1 MHGFKPSQKS
11 KLKKSPSPKN
21 NKINNKLISTLVI
34 NDFDSFCQF
43 RENDILFH
51 IYQNRLHPPPIG
63 TFSKDL
69 NFDKNLNFSTL
80 SPIVIKDK
88 NIILGEGSF
97 SVVQL
102 YENVKTKTKYAVKK
116 MNIESIEKISKN
128 KNLINTEVN
137 IHGRINHPNI
147 IKLHN
152 SFKIKNN
159 CYLILEYSPNGTLF
173 DIIRSSHG
181 LSEIYSF
188 YYFLQTLNAIYFLH
202 LHSIIHRDLKP
213 ENLLINEKNI
223 IKLCDFGWS
232 VKLKDNKRTTFCGTV
247 EYMAPEII
255 KKQEYDET
263 IDIWSLGVLLYELVH
278 SYSPFFSKDL
288 DVKKIGNNITNNS
301 LKFKEGLTEDYKNLV
316 QSLLIK
322 DSTKR
327 IKIENIFQHPFMT
340 KYINMIYLEINNS
353 KNEIIINNDDNE
365 DNSEES
371 NSTIKIPEN
380 IVKKR
385 NEHFNKNKKKKI
397 NKINT
402 EINNND
408 NSNLTIEDDIF
419 RETNTNAI
427 FESIPNEPLP
437 KILPESKLYYNEI
450 KKIKTNYYNKMPE
463 LKLNTKNINTNREK
477 NDDMLNKK
485 MKIENK
491 IFKNQK
497 IAHVKSFSLGQNDS
511 TFKDLGEN
519 RLKIIISINNTQ
531 NQNYINKNKNRN
543 KINQYFTK
551 HKKSLSNF
559 IQDNYLGAN
568 SDLSLIN
575 KIDPLN
581 PLQQSLNIDSK
592 NNLFINSP
600 KTKKINNQTYFTENK
615 NHKSHKRLYDPN
627 FNNNCIKTDNSN
639 QYQYISMIN
648 TNNTN
653 NYSNIIIN
661 NNGLGH
667 DSKKHLFNKKL
678 KAINSNYKDLKYH
691 VRVNSDSHKCLFN
704 NTSNNNNTKNLYGNS
719 NDINKSKNNKIK
731 KIFKNKNL
739 FQSSIDNIHKN
750 TKVSFLDKIIN
761 TNNNISIANNKTE
774 IKNEKNFIPNLKTNF
789 DAVKSHLNFDVHLKN
804 TNKKERNVK
813 K

>member
-1 MHGFKPSQKS
+1 MDGFKPSKKS
-11 KLKKSPSPKN
+11 KLKKLPSPKK
-21 NKINNKLISTLVI
+21 NKINNNTNLTII
-34 NDFDSFCQF
+34 ANEFDSICQF
-43 RENDILFH
+43 TEDEILLQ
-51 IYQNRLHPPPIG
+51 IYSNRLHPPPIG
-63 TFSKDL
+63 AFSKEL
-69 NFDKNLNFSTL
+69 NFDKNLNFNIL

-88 NIILGEGSF
+88 KIILGEGSF

-102 YENVKTKTKYAVKK
+102 YEDKKTKIKYAVKK
-116 MNIESIEKISKN
+116 MNIENIEKITKN

-152 SFKIKNN
+152 YFRIKNN
-159 CYLILEYSPNGTLF
+159 SYLILEYSPNGTLF

-278 SYSPFFSKDL
+278 SYSPFFSEDL
-288 DVKKIGNNITNNS
+288 DVKKIGNNITNNN
-301 LKFKEGLTEDYKNLV
+301 LKFKDGLSEDYKNLV
-316 QSLLIK
+316 ASLLIK

-327 IKIENIFQHPFMT
+327 IKIEDIFQHPFMT
-340 KYINMIYLEINNS
+340 RYINMIYLEVNNNINTINN
-353 KNEIIINNDDNE
+353 NYEN
-365 DNSEES
+365 NSEES

-380 IVKKR
+380 IITTR
-385 NEHFNKNKKKKI
+385 NEHINKNINRKI

-402 EINNND
+402 EINNNSQF
-408 NSNLTIEDDIF
+408 SNEDDIY

-427 FESIPNEPLP
+427 FESIPNEPIP
-437 KILPESKLYYNEI
+437 KILPEPKLYYNEI
-450 KKIKTNYYNKMPE
+450 KKIKTNFYKKMPE
-463 LKLNTKNINTNREK
+463 LNLNQNNINSNREK
-477 NDDMLNKK
+477 KNDMLNKK
-485 MKIENK
+485 MKVENK

-497 IAHVKSFSLGQNDS
+497 IAHVKSFSLGQNDP

-543 KINQYFTK
+543 KMNQLFTK

-559 IQDNYLGAN
+559 IQDYLGSN
-568 SDLSLIN
+568 QNISLIN
-575 KIDPLN
+575 KIEPLN
-581 PLQQSLNIDSK
+581 PLQQSLNIDNKDDLIIS
-592 NNLFINSP
+592 SP
-600 KTKKINNQTYFTENK
+600 KNKKYINQAYLTESKHNK
-615 NHKSHKRLYDPN
+615 VKNKIFIPDS
-627 FNNNCIKTDNSN
+627 NNNCIKSDNSN

-661 NNGLGH
+661 NNGIGH
-667 DSKKHLFNKKL
+667 DSKKNLKNKKL
-678 KAINSNYKDLKYH
+678 KISNSNNKDLNYLC
-691 VRVNSDSHKCLFN
+691 RVNTDSRKCLFN
-704 NTSNNNNTKNLYGNS
+704 NTKNIGGNNHDT
-719 NDINKSKNNKIK
+719 NKSINNKNK

-739 FQSSIDNIHKN
+739 FQSSIDNIHKEI
-750 TKVSFLDKIIN
+750 KVSFLDKIIN
-761 TNNNISIANNKTE
+761 TNNNISNTNNKTE
-774 IKNEKNFIPNLKTNF
+774 IKSDKNIIPNLKKNF
-789 DAVKSHLNFDVHLKN
+789 DAVKSHLNYDSNIKN
-804 TNKKERNVK
+804 SSKKERNVK

>member
-1 MHGFKPSQKS
+1 MDGFKPSKKS
-11 KLKKSPSPKN
+11 KLKKLPSPKK
-21 NKINNKLISTLVI
+21 NKINNNTNLTII
-34 NDFDSFCQF
+34 ANEFDSICQF
-43 RENDILFH
+43 TEDEILLQ
-51 IYQNRLHPPPIG
+51 IYSNRLHPPPIG
-63 TFSKDL
+63 AFSKEL
-69 NFDKNLNFSTL
+69 NFDKNLNFNIL

-88 NIILGEGSF
+88 KIILGEGSF

-102 YENVKTKTKYAVKK
+102 YEDKKTKIKYAVKK
-116 MNIESIEKISKN
+116 MNIENIEKITKN

-152 SFKIKNN
+152 YFRIKNN
-159 CYLILEYSPNGTLF
+159 SYLILEYSPNGTLF

-278 SYSPFFSKDL
+278 SYSPFFSEDL
-288 DVKKIGNNITNNS
+288 DVKKIGNNITNNN
-301 LKFKEGLTEDYKNLV
+301 LKFKDGLSEDYKNLV
-316 QSLLIK
+316 ASLLIK

-327 IKIENIFQHPFMT
+327 IKIEDIFQHPFMT
-340 KYINMIYLEINNS
+340 RYINMIYLEVNNNINTINN
-353 KNEIIINNDDNE
+353 NYEN
-365 DNSEES
+365 NSEES

-380 IVKKR
+380 IITKR
-385 NEHFNKNKKKKI
+385 NEHINKNINRKI

-402 EINNND
+402 EINNNSQF
-408 NSNLTIEDDIF
+408 SNEDDIY

-427 FESIPNEPLP
+427 FESIPNEPIP
-437 KILPESKLYYNEI
+437 KILPEPKLYYNEI
-450 KKIKTNYYNKMPE
+450 KKIKTNFYKKMPE
-463 LKLNTKNINTNREK
+463 LNLNQNNINSNREK
-477 NDDMLNKK
+477 KNDMLNKK
-485 MKIENK
+485 MKVENK

-497 IAHVKSFSLGQNDS
+497 IAHVKSFSLGQNDP

-543 KINQYFTK
+543 KMNQLFTK

-559 IQDNYLGAN
+559 IQDYLGSN
-568 SDLSLIN
+568 QNISLIN
-575 KIDPLN
+575 KIEPLN
-581 PLQQSLNIDSK
+581 PLQQSLNIDNKDDLIIS
-592 NNLFINSP
+592 SP
-600 KTKKINNQTYFTENK
+600 KNKKYINQAYLTESKHNK
-615 NHKSHKRLYDPN
+615 VKNKIFIPDS
-627 FNNNCIKTDNSN
+627 NNNCIKSDNSN

-661 NNGLGH
+661 NNGIGH
-667 DSKKHLFNKKL
+667 DSKKHLKNKKL
-678 KAINSNYKDLKYH
+678 KISNSNNKDLNYLC
-691 VRVNSDSHKCLFN
+691 RVNTDSRKCLFN
-704 NTSNNNNTKNLYGNS
+704 NTKNIGGNNHDT
-719 NDINKSKNNKIK
+719 NKSINNKNK

-739 FQSSIDNIHKN
+739 FQSSIDNIHKEI
-750 TKVSFLDKIIN
+750 KVSFLDKIIN
-761 TNNNISIANNKTE
+761 TNNNISNTNNKTE
-774 IKNEKNFIPNLKTNF
+774 IKSDKNIIPNLKKNF
-789 DAVKSHLNFDVHLKN
+789 DAVKSHLNYDGNVKN
-804 TNKKERNVK
+804 SSKKERNVK

>member
-1 MHGFKPSQKS
+1 MDGFKPSKKS
-11 KLKKSPSPKN
+11 KLKKLPSPKK
-21 NKINNKLISTLVI
+21 NKINNNTNLTII
-34 NDFDSFCQF
+34 ANEFDSICQF
-43 RENDILFH
+43 TEDEILLQ
-51 IYQNRLHPPPIG
+51 IYSNRLHPPPIG
-63 TFSKDL
+63 AFSKEL
-69 NFDKNLNFSTL
+69 NFDKNLNFNIL

-88 NIILGEGSF
+88 KIILGEGSF

-102 YENVKTKTKYAVKK
+102 YEDKKTKIKYAVKK
-116 MNIESIEKISKN
+116 MNIENIEKITKN

-152 SFKIKNN
+152 YFRIKNN
-159 CYLILEYSPNGTLF
+159 SYLILEYSPNGTLF

-278 SYSPFFSKDL
+278 SYSPFFSEDL
-288 DVKKIGNNITNNS
+288 DVKKIGNNITNNN
-301 LKFKEGLTEDYKNLV
+301 LKFKDGLSEDYKNLV
-316 QSLLIK
+316 ASLLIK

-327 IKIENIFQHPFMT
+327 IKIEDIFQHPFMT
-340 KYINMIYLEINNS
+340 RYINMIYLEVNNNINTINN
-353 KNEIIINNDDNE
+353 NYEN
-365 DNSEES
+365 NSEES

-380 IVKKR
+380 KITKR
-385 NEHFNKNKKKKI
+385 NEHINKNINRKI

-402 EINNND
+402 EINNNSQF
-408 NSNLTIEDDIF
+408 SNEDDIY

-427 FESIPNEPLP
+427 FESIPNEPIP
-437 KILPESKLYYNEI
+437 KILPEPKLYYNEI
-450 KKIKTNYYNKMPE
+450 KKIKTNFYKKMPE
-463 LKLNTKNINTNREK
+463 LNLNQNNINSNREK
-477 NDDMLNKK
+477 KNDMLNKK
-485 MKIENK
+485 MKVENK

-497 IAHVKSFSLGQNDS
+497 IAHVKSFSLGQNDP

-543 KINQYFTK
+543 KMNQLFTK
-551 HKKSLSNF
+551 HKKSLSNY
-559 IQDNYLGAN
+559 IQDYLGSN
-568 SDLSLIN
+568 QNISLIN
-575 KIDPLN
+575 KIEPLN
-581 PLQQSLNIDSK
+581 PLQQSLNIDNKDDLIIS
-592 NNLFINSP
+592 SP
-600 KTKKINNQTYFTENK
+600 KNKKYINQAYLTESKHNK
-615 NHKSHKRLYDPN
+615 VKNKIFIPDS
-627 FNNNCIKTDNSN
+627 NNNCIKSDNSN

-661 NNGLGH
+661 NNGIGH
-667 DSKKHLFNKKL
+667 DSKKNLKNKKL
-678 KAINSNYKDLKYH
+678 KISNSNNKDLNYLC
-691 VRVNSDSHKCLFN
+691 RVNTDSSKCLFN
-704 NTSNNNNTKNLYGNS
+704 NTKNIGGNNH
-719 NDINKSKNNKIK
+719 DINKSINNKNK

-739 FQSSIDNIHKN
+739 FQSSIDNIHKEI
-750 TKVSFLDKIIN
+750 KVSFLDKIIN
-761 TNNNISIANNKTE
+761 TNNNISNTNNKTE
-774 IKNEKNFIPNLKTNF
+774 IKSDKNIIPNLKKNF
-789 DAVKSHLNFDVHLKN
+789 DAVKSHLNYDSNVKN
-804 TNKKERNVK
+804 SSKKERNVK

>member
-1 MHGFKPSQKS
+1 MDGFKPSKKS
-11 KLKKSPSPKN
+11 KLKKLPSPKK
-21 NKINNKLISTLVI
+21 NKINNNTNLTII
-34 NDFDSFCQF
+34 ANEFDSICQF
-43 RENDILFH
+43 TEDEILLQ
-51 IYQNRLHPPPIG
+51 IYSNRLHPPPIG
-63 TFSKDL
+63 AFSKEL
-69 NFDKNLNFSTL
+69 NFDKNLNFNIL

-88 NIILGEGSF
+88 KIILGEGSF

-102 YENVKTKTKYAVKK
+102 YEDKKTKIKYAVKK
-116 MNIESIEKISKN
+116 MNIENIEKITKN

-152 SFKIKNN
+152 YFRIKNN
-159 CYLILEYSPNGTLF
+159 SYLILEYSPNGTLF

-278 SYSPFFSKDL
+278 SYSPFFSEDL
-288 DVKKIGNNITNNS
+288 DVKKIGNNITNNN
-301 LKFKEGLTEDYKNLV
+301 LKFKDGLSEDYKNLV
-316 QSLLIK
+316 ASLLIK

-327 IKIENIFQHPFMT
+327 IKIEDIFQHPFMT
-340 KYINMIYLEINNS
+340 RYINMIYLEVNNNINTINN
-353 KNEIIINNDDNE
+353 NYEN
-365 DNSEES
+365 NSEES

-380 IVKKR
+380 IITKR
-385 NEHFNKNKKKKI
+385 NEHINKNINRKI

-402 EINNND
+402 EINNNSQF
-408 NSNLTIEDDIF
+408 SNEDDIY

-427 FESIPNEPLP
+427 FESIPNEPIP
-437 KILPESKLYYNEI
+437 KILPEPKLYYNEI
-450 KKIKTNYYNKMPE
+450 KKIKTNFYKKMPE
-463 LKLNTKNINTNREK
+463 LNLNQNNINSNREK
-477 NDDMLNKK
+477 KNDMLNKK
-485 MKIENK
+485 MKVENK

-497 IAHVKSFSLGQNDS
+497 IAHVKSFSLGQNDP

-543 KINQYFTK
+543 KMNQLFTK

-559 IQDNYLGAN
+559 IQDYLGSN
-568 SDLSLIN
+568 QNISLIN
-575 KIDPLN
+575 KIEPLN
-581 PLQQSLNIDSK
+581 PLQQSLNIDNKDDLIIS
-592 NNLFINSP
+592 SP
-600 KTKKINNQTYFTENK
+600 KNKKYINQAYLTESKHNK
-615 NHKSHKRLYDPN
+615 VKNKIFIPDS
-627 FNNNCIKTDNSN
+627 NNNCIKSDNSN

-661 NNGLGH
+661 NNGIGH
-667 DSKKHLFNKKL
+667 DSKKHLKNKKL
-678 KAINSNYKDLKYH
+678 KISNSNNKDLNYLC
-691 VRVNSDSHKCLFN
+691 RVNIDSRKCLFN
-704 NTSNNNNTKNLYGNS
+704 NTKNIGGNNHDT
-719 NDINKSKNNKIK
+719 NKSINNKNK

-739 FQSSIDNIHKN
+739 FQSSIDNIHKEI
-750 TKVSFLDKIIN
+750 KVSFLDKIIN
-761 TNNNISIANNKTE
+761 TNNNISNTNNKTE
-774 IKNEKNFIPNLKTNF
+774 IKSDKNIIPNLKKNF
-789 DAVKSHLNFDVHLKN
+789 DAVKSHLNYDSNVKN
-804 TNKKERNVK
+804 SSKKERNVK

>member
-1 MHGFKPSQKS
+1 MDGFKPSKKS
-11 KLKKSPSPKN
+11 KIKKSPSPKK
-21 NKINNKLISTLVI
+21 NKINNKSNLTII
-34 NDFDSFCQF
+34 ANEFDSICQF
-43 RENDILFH
+43 TEDEILLQ
-51 IYQNRLHPPPIG
+51 IYSNRLHPPPIG
-63 TFSKDL
+63 AFSKEL
-69 NFDKNLNFSTL
+69 NFDKNLNFNIL

-88 NIILGEGSF
+88 KIILGEGSF

-102 YENVKTKTKYAVKK
+102 YEDKKTKIKYAVKK
-116 MNIESIEKISKN
+116 MNIENIEKITKN

-152 SFKIKNN
+152 YFRIKNN
-159 CYLILEYSPNGTLF
+159 SYLILEYSPNGTLF

-278 SYSPFFSKDL
+278 SYSPFFSEDL
-288 DVKKIGNNITNNS
+288 DVKKIGNNITNNN
-301 LKFKEGLTEDYKNLV
+301 LKFKDGLSEDYKNLV
-316 QSLLIK
+316 ASLLIK

-327 IKIENIFQHPFMT
+327 IKIEDIFQHPFMT
-340 KYINMIYLEINNS
+340 RYINMIYLEVNNNINTINN
-353 KNEIIINNDDNE
+353 NYEN
-365 DNSEES
+365 NSEES

-380 IVKKR
+380 IITTR
-385 NEHFNKNKKKKI
+385 NEHINKNINRKI

-402 EINNND
+402 EINNNSQF
-408 NSNLTIEDDIF
+408 SNEDDIY

-427 FESIPNEPLP
+427 FESIPNEPIP
-437 KILPESKLYYNEI
+437 KILPEPKLYYNEI
-450 KKIKTNYYNKMPE
+450 KKIKTNFYKKMPE
-463 LKLNTKNINTNREK
+463 LNLNQNNINSNREK
-477 NDDMLNKK
+477 KNDMLNKK
-485 MKIENK
+485 MKVENK

-497 IAHVKSFSLGQNDS
+497 IAHVKSFSLGQNDP

-543 KINQYFTK
+543 KMNQLFTK

-559 IQDNYLGAN
+559 IQDYLGSN
-568 SDLSLIN
+568 QNISLIN
-575 KIDPLN
+575 KIEPLN
-581 PLQQSLNIDSK
+581 PLQQSLNIDNKDDLIIS
-592 NNLFINSP
+592 SP
-600 KTKKINNQTYFTENK
+600 KNKKYINQAYLTESKYNK
-615 NHKSHKRLYDPN
+615 VKNKIFIPDS
-627 FNNNCIKTDNSN
+627 NNNCIKSDNSN

-661 NNGLGH
+661 NNGIGH
-667 DSKKHLFNKKL
+667 DSKKNLKNKKL
-678 KAINSNYKDLKYH
+678 KISNSNNKDLNYLC
-691 VRVNSDSHKCLFN
+691 RVNTDSRKCLFN
-704 NTSNNNNTKNLYGNS
+704 NTKNIGGNNHDT
-719 NDINKSKNNKIK
+719 NKSINNKNK

-739 FQSSIDNIHKN
+739 FQSSIDNIHKEI
-750 TKVSFLDKIIN
+750 KVSFLDKIIN
-761 TNNNISIANNKTE
+761 TNNNISNTNNKTE
-774 IKNEKNFIPNLKTNF
+774 IKSDKNIIPNLKKNF
-789 DAVKSHLNFDVHLKN
+789 DAVKSHLNYDSNIKN
-804 TNKKERNVK
+804 SSKKERNVK

>member
-1 MHGFKPSQKS
+1 MDGFKPSKKS
-11 KLKKSPSPKN
+11 KLKKLPSPKK
-21 NKINNKLISTLVI
+21 NKINNNTNLTII
-34 NDFDSFCQF
+34 ANEFDSICQF
-43 RENDILFH
+43 TEDEILLQ
-51 IYQNRLHPPPIG
+51 IYSNRLHPPPIG
-63 TFSKDL
+63 AFSKEL
-69 NFDKNLNFSTL
+69 NFDKNLNFNIL

-88 NIILGEGSF
+88 KIILGEGSF

-102 YENVKTKTKYAVKK
+102 YEDKKTKIKYAVKK
-116 MNIESIEKISKN
+116 MNIENIEKITKN

-152 SFKIKNN
+152 YFRIKNN
-159 CYLILEYSPNGTLF
+159 SYLILEYSPNGTLF

-278 SYSPFFSKDL
+278 SYSPFFSEDL
-288 DVKKIGNNITNNS
+288 DVKKIGNNITNNN
-301 LKFKEGLTEDYKNLV
+301 LKFKDGLSEDYKNLV
-316 QSLLIK
+316 ASLLIK

-327 IKIENIFQHPFMT
+327 IKIEDIFQHPFMT
-340 KYINMIYLEINNS
+340 RYINMIYLEVNNNINTINN
-353 KNEIIINNDDNE
+353 NYEN
-365 DNSEES
+365 NSEES

-380 IVKKR
+380 IITTR
-385 NEHFNKNKKKKI
+385 NEHINKNINRKI

-402 EINNND
+402 EINNNSQF
-408 NSNLTIEDDIF
+408 SNEDDIY

-427 FESIPNEPLP
+427 FESIPNEPIP
-437 KILPESKLYYNEI
+437 KILPEPKLYYNEI
-450 KKIKTNYYNKMPE
+450 KKIKTNFYKKMPE
-463 LKLNTKNINTNREK
+463 LNLNQNNINSNREK
-477 NDDMLNKK
+477 KNDMLNKK
-485 MKIENK
+485 MKVENK

-497 IAHVKSFSLGQNDS
+497 IAHVKSFSLGQNDP

-543 KINQYFTK
+543 KMNQLFTK

-559 IQDNYLGAN
+559 IQDYLGSN
-568 SDLSLIN
+568 QNISLIN
-575 KIDPLN
+575 KIEPLN
-581 PLQQSLNIDSK
+581 PLQQSLNIDNKDDLIIS
-592 NNLFINSP
+592 SP
-600 KTKKINNQTYFTENK
+600 KNKKYINQAYLTESKHNK
-615 NHKSHKRLYDPN
+615 VKNKIFIPDS
-627 FNNNCIKTDNSN
+627 NNNCIKSDNSN

-661 NNGLGH
+661 NNGIGH
-667 DSKKHLFNKKL
+667 DSKKHLKNKRL
-678 KAINSNYKDLKYH
+678 KISNSNNKDLNYLC
-691 VRVNSDSHKCLFN
+691 RVNTDSRKCLFN
-704 NTSNNNNTKNLYGNS
+704 NTKNIGGNNHDT
-719 NDINKSKNNKIK
+719 NKSINNKNK

-739 FQSSIDNIHKN
+739 FQSSIDNIHKEI
-750 TKVSFLDKIIN
+750 KVSFLDKIIN
-761 TNNNISIANNKTE
+761 TNNNISNTNNKTE
-774 IKNEKNFIPNLKTNF
+774 IKSDKNIIPNLKKNF
-789 DAVKSHLNFDVHLKN
+789 DAVKSHLNYDSNIKN
-804 TNKKERNVK
+804 SSKKERNVK

>member
-1 MHGFKPSQKS
+1 MDGFKPFKKS
-11 KLKKSPSPKN
+11 KIKKLPSPKK
-21 NKINNKLISTLVI
+21 NKINNKSNLTII
-34 NDFDSFCQF
+34 ANEFDSICQF
-43 RENDILFH
+43 TEDEILLQ
-51 IYQNRLHPPPIG
+51 IYSNRLHPPPIG
-63 TFSKDL
+63 AFSKEL
-69 NFDKNLNFSTL
+69 NFDKNLNFNIL

-88 NIILGEGSF
+88 KIILGEGSF

-102 YENVKTKTKYAVKK
+102 YEDKKTKIKYAVKK
-116 MNIESIEKISKN
+116 MNIENIEKITKN

-152 SFKIKNN
+152 YFRIKNN
-159 CYLILEYSPNGTLF
+159 SYLILEYSPNGTLF

-278 SYSPFFSKDL
+278 SYSPFFSEDL
-288 DVKKIGNNITNNS
+288 DVKKIGNNITNNN
-301 LKFKEGLTEDYKNLV
+301 LKFKDGLSEDYKNLV
-316 QSLLIK
+316 ASLLIK

-327 IKIENIFQHPFMT
+327 IKIEDIFQHPFMT
-340 KYINMIYLEINNS
+340 RYINMIYLEVNNNINTINN
-353 KNEIIINNDDNE
+353 NYEN
-365 DNSEES
+365 NSEES

-380 IVKKR
+380 IITTR
-385 NEHFNKNKKKKI
+385 NEHINKNINRKI

-402 EINNND
+402 EINNNSQF
-408 NSNLTIEDDIF
+408 SNEDDIY

-427 FESIPNEPLP
+427 FESIPNEPIP
-437 KILPESKLYYNEI
+437 KILPEPKLYYNEI
-450 KKIKTNYYNKMPE
+450 KKIKTNFYKKMPE
-463 LKLNTKNINTNREK
+463 LNLNQNNINSNREK
-477 NDDMLNKK
+477 KNDMLNKK
-485 MKIENK
+485 MKVENK

-497 IAHVKSFSLGQNDS
+497 IAHVKSFSLGQNDP

-543 KINQYFTK
+543 KMNQLFTK

-559 IQDNYLGAN
+559 IQDYLGSN
-568 SDLSLIN
+568 QNISLIN
-575 KIDPLN
+575 KIEPLN
-581 PLQQSLNIDSK
+581 PLQQSLNIDNKDDLIIS
-592 NNLFINSP
+592 SP
-600 KTKKINNQTYFTENK
+600 KNKKYINQAYLTESKYNK
-615 NHKSHKRLYDPN
+615 VKNKIFIPDS
-627 FNNNCIKTDNSN
+627 NNNCIKSDNSN

-661 NNGLGH
+661 NNGIGH
-667 DSKKHLFNKKL
+667 DSKKNLKNKKL
-678 KAINSNYKDLKYH
+678 KILNSNNKDLNYLC
-691 VRVNSDSHKCLFN
+691 RVNTDSRKCLFN
-704 NTSNNNNTKNLYGNS
+704 NTKNIGGNNHDT
-719 NDINKSKNNKIK
+719 NKSINNKNK

-739 FQSSIDNIHKN
+739 FQSSIDNIHKEI
-750 TKVSFLDKIIN
+750 KVSFLDKIIN
-761 TNNNISIANNKTE
+761 TNNNISNTNNKTE
-774 IKNEKNFIPNLKTNF
+774 IKSDKNIIPNLKKNF
-789 DAVKSHLNFDVHLKN
+789 DAVKSHLNYDGNVKN
-804 TNKKERNVK
+804 SSKKERNVK

>member
-1 MHGFKPSQKS
+1 MDGFKPSKKS
-11 KLKKSPSPKN
+11 KLKKLPSPKK
-21 NKINNKLISTLVI
+21 NKINNNTNLTII
-34 NDFDSFCQF
+34 ANEFDSICQF
-43 RENDILFH
+43 TEDEILLQ
-51 IYQNRLHPPPIG
+51 IYSNRLHPPPIG
-63 TFSKDL
+63 AFSKEL
-69 NFDKNLNFSTL
+69 NFDKNLNFNIL
-80 SPIVIKDK
+80 APIVIKDK
-88 NIILGEGSF
+88 KIILGEGSF

-102 YENVKTKTKYAVKK
+102 YEDKKTKIKYAVKK
-116 MNIESIEKISKN
+116 MNIENIEKITKN

-152 SFKIKNN
+152 YFRIKNN
-159 CYLILEYSPNGTLF
+159 SYLILEYSPNGTLF

-278 SYSPFFSKDL
+278 SYSPFFSEDL
-288 DVKKIGNNITNNS
+288 DVKKIGNNITNNN
-301 LKFKEGLTEDYKNLV
+301 LKFKDGLSEDYKNLV
-316 QSLLIK
+316 ASLLIK

-327 IKIENIFQHPFMT
+327 IKIEDIFQHPFMT
-340 KYINMIYLEINNS
+340 RYINMIYLEVNNNINTINN
-353 KNEIIINNDDNE
+353 NYEN
-365 DNSEES
+365 NSEES

-380 IVKKR
+380 IITKR
-385 NEHFNKNKKKKI
+385 NEHINKNINRKI

-402 EINNND
+402 EINNNSQF
-408 NSNLTIEDDIF
+408 SNEDDIY

-427 FESIPNEPLP
+427 FESIPNEPIP
-437 KILPESKLYYNEI
+437 KILPEPKLYYNEI
-450 KKIKTNYYNKMPE
+450 KKIKTNFYKKMPE
-463 LKLNTKNINTNREK
+463 LNLNQNNINSNREK
-477 NDDMLNKK
+477 KNDMLNKK
-485 MKIENK
+485 MKVENK

-497 IAHVKSFSLGQNDS
+497 IAHVKSFSLGQNDP

-543 KINQYFTK
+543 KMNQLFTK

-559 IQDNYLGAN
+559 IQDYLGSN
-568 SDLSLIN
+568 QNISLIN
-575 KIDPLN
+575 KIEPLN
-581 PLQQSLNIDSK
+581 PLQQSLNIDNKDDLIIS
-592 NNLFINSP
+592 SP
-600 KTKKINNQTYFTENK
+600 KNKKYINQAYLTESKHNK
-615 NHKSHKRLYDPN
+615 VKNKIFIPDS
-627 FNNNCIKTDNSN
+627 NNNCIKSDNSN

-661 NNGLGH
+661 NNGIGH
-667 DSKKHLFNKKL
+667 DSKKNLKNKKL
-678 KAINSNYKDLKYH
+678 KISNSNNKDLNYLC
-691 VRVNSDSHKCLFN
+691 RVNTDSRKCLFN
-704 NTSNNNNTKNLYGNS
+704 NTKNIGGNNHDT
-719 NDINKSKNNKIK
+719 NKSINNKNK

-739 FQSSIDNIHKN
+739 FQSSIDNIHKEI
-750 TKVSFLDKIIN
+750 KVSFIDKIIN
-761 TNNNISIANNKTE
+761 TNNNISNTNNKTE
-774 IKNEKNFIPNLKTNF
+774 IKSDKNIIPNLKKNF
-789 DAVKSHLNFDVHLKN
+789 DAVKSHLNYDGNVKN
-804 TNKKERNVK
+804 SSKKERNVK

>member
-1 MHGFKPSQKS
+1 MDGFKPSKKS
-11 KLKKSPSPKN
+11 KLKKLPSPKK
-21 NKINNKLISTLVI
+21 NKINNNTNLTII
-34 NDFDSFCQF
+34 ANEFDSICQF
-43 RENDILFH
+43 TEDEILLQ
-51 IYQNRLHPPPIG
+51 IYSNRLHPPPIG
-63 TFSKDL
+63 AFSKEL
-69 NFDKNLNFSTL
+69 NFDKNLNFNIL

-88 NIILGEGSF
+88 KIILGEGSF

-102 YENVKTKTKYAVKK
+102 YEDKKTKIKYAVKK
-116 MNIESIEKISKN
+116 MNIENIEKITKN

-152 SFKIKNN
+152 YFRIKNN
-159 CYLILEYSPNGTLF
+159 SYLILEYSPNGTLF

-278 SYSPFFSKDL
+278 SYSPFFSEDL
-288 DVKKIGNNITNNS
+288 DVKKIGNNITNNN
-301 LKFKEGLTEDYKNLV
+301 LKFKDGLSEDYKNLV
-316 QSLLIK
+316 ASLLIK

-327 IKIENIFQHPFMT
+327 IKIEDIFQHPFMT
-340 KYINMIYLEINNS
+340 RYINMIYLEVNNNINTINN
-353 KNEIIINNDDNE
+353 NYEN
-365 DNSEES
+365 NSEES

-380 IVKKR
+380 IITKR
-385 NEHFNKNKKKKI
+385 NEHINKNINRKI

-402 EINNND
+402 EINNNSQF
-408 NSNLTIEDDIF
+408 SNEDDIY

-427 FESIPNEPLP
+427 FESIPNEPIP
-437 KILPESKLYYNEI
+437 KILPEPKLYYNEI
-450 KKIKTNYYNKMPE
+450 KKIKTNFYKKMPE
-463 LKLNTKNINTNREK
+463 LNLNQNNINSNREK
-477 NDDMLNKK
+477 KNDMLNKK
-485 MKIENK
+485 MKVENK

-497 IAHVKSFSLGQNDS
+497 IAHVKSFSLGQNDP

-543 KINQYFTK
+543 KMNQLFTK

-559 IQDNYLGAN
+559 IQDYLGSN
-568 SDLSLIN
+568 QNISLIN
-575 KIDPLN
+575 KIEPLN
-581 PLQQSLNIDSK
+581 PLQQSLNIDNKDDLIIS
-592 NNLFINSP
+592 SP
-600 KTKKINNQTYFTENK
+600 KNKKYINQAYLTESKHNK
-615 NHKSHKRLYDPN
+615 VKNKIFIPDS
-627 FNNNCIKTDNSN
+627 NNNCIKSDNSN

-661 NNGLGH
+661 NNGIGH
-667 DSKKHLFNKKL
+667 DSKKHLKNKKL
-678 KAINSNYKDLKYH
+678 KISNSNNKDLNYLC
-691 VRVNSDSHKCLFN
+691 RVNIDSRKCLFN
-704 NTSNNNNTKNLYGNS
+704 NTKNIGGNNHDT
-719 NDINKSKNNKIK
+719 NKSINNKNK

-739 FQSSIDNIHKN
+739 FQSSIDNIHKEI
-750 TKVSFLDKIIN
+750 KVSFIDKIIN
-761 TNNNISIANNKTE
+761 TNNNISNTNNKTE
-774 IKNEKNFIPNLKTNF
+774 IKSDKNIIPNLKKNF
-789 DAVKSHLNFDVHLKN
+789 DAVKSHLNYDSNVKN
-804 TNKKERNVK
+804 SSKKERNVK

>member
-1 MHGFKPSQKS
+1 MDGFKPSKKS
-11 KLKKSPSPKN
+11 KLKKLPSPKK
-21 NKINNKLISTLVI
+21 NKINNNTNLTII
-34 NDFDSFCQF
+34 ANEFDSICQF
-43 RENDILFH
+43 TEDEILLQ
-51 IYQNRLHPPPIG
+51 IYSNRLHPPPIG
-63 TFSKDL
+63 AFSKEL
-69 NFDKNLNFSTL
+69 NFDKNLNFNIL

-88 NIILGEGSF
+88 KIILGEGSF

-102 YENVKTKTKYAVKK
+102 YEDKKTKIKYAVKK
-116 MNIESIEKISKN
+116 MNIENIEKITKN

-152 SFKIKNN
+152 YFRIKNN
-159 CYLILEYSPNGTLF
+159 SYLILEYSPNGTLF

-278 SYSPFFSKDL
+278 SYSPFFSEDL
-288 DVKKIGNNITNNS
+288 DVKKIGNNITNNN
-301 LKFKEGLTEDYKNLV
+301 LKFKDGLSEDYKNLV
-316 QSLLIK
+316 ASLLIK

-327 IKIENIFQHPFMT
+327 IKIEDIFQHPFMT
-340 KYINMIYLEINNS
+340 RYINMIYLEVNNNINTINN
-353 KNEIIINNDDNE
+353 NYEN
-365 DNSEES
+365 NSEES

-380 IVKKR
+380 IITKR
-385 NEHFNKNKKKKI
+385 NEHINKNINRKI

-402 EINNND
+402 EINNNSQF
-408 NSNLTIEDDIF
+408 SNEDDIY

-427 FESIPNEPLP
+427 FESIPNEPIP
-437 KILPESKLYYNEI
+437 KILPEPKLYYNEI
-450 KKIKTNYYNKMPE
+450 KKIKTNFYKKMPE
-463 LKLNTKNINTNREK
+463 LNLNQNNINSNREK
-477 NDDMLNKK
+477 KNDMLNKK
-485 MKIENK
+485 MKVENK

-497 IAHVKSFSLGQNDS
+497 IAHVKSFSLGQNDP

-543 KINQYFTK
+543 KMNQLFTK

-559 IQDNYLGAN
+559 IQDYLGSN
-568 SDLSLIN
+568 QNISLIN
-575 KIDPLN
+575 KIEPLN
-581 PLQQSLNIDSK
+581 PLQQSLNIDNKDDLIIS
-592 NNLFINSP
+592 SP
-600 KTKKINNQTYFTENK
+600 KNKKYINQAYLTESKYNK
-615 NHKSHKRLYDPN
+615 VKNKIFIPDS
-627 FNNNCIKTDNSN
+627 NNNCIKSDNSN

-661 NNGLGH
+661 NNGIGH
-667 DSKKHLFNKKL
+667 DSKKNLKNKKL
-678 KAINSNYKDLKYH
+678 KISNSNNKDLNYLC
-691 VRVNSDSHKCLFN
+691 RVNTDSRKCLFN
-704 NTSNNNNTKNLYGNS
+704 NTKNIGGNNHDT
-719 NDINKSKNNKIK
+719 NKSINNKNK

-739 FQSSIDNIHKN
+739 FQSSIDNIHKEI
-750 TKVSFLDKIIN
+750 KVSFLDKIIN
-761 TNNNISIANNKTE
+761 TNNNISNTNNKTE
-774 IKNEKNFIPNLKTNF
+774 IKSDKNIIPNLKKNF
-789 DAVKSHLNFDVHLKN
+789 DAVKSHLNYDSNIKN
-804 TNKKERNVK
+804 SSKKERNVK

>member
-1 MHGFKPSQKS
+1 MDGFKPSKKS
-11 KLKKSPSPKN
+11 KLKKLPSPKK
-21 NKINNKLISTLVI
+21 NKINNNTNLTII
-34 NDFDSFCQF
+34 ANEFDSICQF
-43 RENDILFH
+43 TEDEILLQ
-51 IYQNRLHPPPIG
+51 IYSNRLHPPPIG
-63 TFSKDL
+63 AFSKEL
-69 NFDKNLNFSTL
+69 NFDKNLNFNIL

-88 NIILGEGSF
+88 KIILGEGSF

-102 YENVKTKTKYAVKK
+102 YEDKKTKIKYAVKK
-116 MNIESIEKISKN
+116 MNIENIEKITKN

-152 SFKIKNN
+152 YFRIKNN
-159 CYLILEYSPNGTLF
+159 SYLILEYSPNGTLF

-278 SYSPFFSKDL
+278 SYSPFFSEDL
-288 DVKKIGNNITNNS
+288 DVKKIGNNITNNN
-301 LKFKEGLTEDYKNLV
+301 LKFKDGLSEDYKNLV
-316 QSLLIK
+316 ASLLIK

-327 IKIENIFQHPFMT
+327 IKIEDIFQHPFMT
-340 KYINMIYLEINNS
+340 RYINMIYLEVNNNINTINN
-353 KNEIIINNDDNE
+353 NYEN
-365 DNSEES
+365 NSEES

-380 IVKKR
+380 IITTR
-385 NEHFNKNKKKKI
+385 NEHINKNINRKI

-402 EINNND
+402 EINNNSQF
-408 NSNLTIEDDIF
+408 SNEDDIY

-427 FESIPNEPLP
+427 FESIPNEPIP
-437 KILPESKLYYNEI
+437 KILPEPKLYYNEI
-450 KKIKTNYYNKMPE
+450 KKIKTNFYKKMPE
-463 LKLNTKNINTNREK
+463 LNLNQNNINSNREK
-477 NDDMLNKK
+477 KNDMLNKK
-485 MKIENK
+485 MKVENK

-497 IAHVKSFSLGQNDS
+497 IAHVKSFSLGQNDP

-543 KINQYFTK
+543 KMNQLFTK

-559 IQDNYLGAN
+559 IQDYLGSN
-568 SDLSLIN
+568 QNISLIN
-575 KIDPLN
+575 KIEPLN
-581 PLQQSLNIDSK
+581 PLQQSLNIDNKDDLIIS
-592 NNLFINSP
+592 SP
-600 KTKKINNQTYFTENK
+600 KNKKYINQAYLTESKHNK
-615 NHKSHKRLYDPN
+615 VKNKIFIPDS
-627 FNNNCIKTDNSN
+627 NNNCIKSDNSN

-661 NNGLGH
+661 NNGIGH
-667 DSKKHLFNKKL
+667 DSKKHLKNKRL
-678 KAINSNYKDLKYH
+678 KISNSNNKDLNYLC
-691 VRVNSDSHKCLFN
+691 RVNTDSRKCLFN
-704 NTSNNNNTKNLYGNS
+704 NTKNIGGNNH
-719 NDINKSKNNKIK
+719 DINKSINNKNK

-739 FQSSIDNIHKN
+739 FQSSIDNIHKEI
-750 TKVSFLDKIIN
+750 KVSFIDKIIN
-761 TNNNISIANNKTE
+761 TNNNISNTNNKTE
-774 IKNEKNFIPNLKTNF
+774 IKSDKNIIPNLKKNF
-789 DAVKSHLNFDVHLKN
+789 DAVKSHLNYDSNVKN
-804 TNKKERNVK
+804 SSKKERNVK

>member
-1 MHGFKPSQKS
+1 MDGFKPSKKS
-11 KLKKSPSPKN
+11 KLKKLSSPKK
-21 NKINNKLISTLVI
+21 NKINNNTNLTII
-34 NDFDSFCQF
+34 ANEFDSICQF
-43 RENDILFH
+43 TEDEILLQ
-51 IYQNRLHPPPIG
+51 IYSNRLHPPPIG
-63 TFSKDL
+63 AFSKEL
-69 NFDKNLNFSTL
+69 NFDKNLNFNIL

-88 NIILGEGSF
+88 KIILGEGSF

-102 YENVKTKTKYAVKK
+102 YEDKKTKIKYAVKK
-116 MNIESIEKISKN
+116 MNIENIEKITKN

-152 SFKIKNN
+152 YFRIKNN
-159 CYLILEYSPNGTLF
+159 SYLILEYSPNGTLF

-278 SYSPFFSKDL
+278 SYSPFFSEDL
-288 DVKKIGNNITNNS
+288 DVKKIGNNITNNN
-301 LKFKEGLTEDYKNLV
+301 LKFKDGLSEDYKNLV
-316 QSLLIK
+316 ASLLIK

-327 IKIENIFQHPFMT
+327 IKIEDIFQHPFMT
-340 KYINMIYLEINNS
+340 RYINMIYLEVNNNINTINN
-353 KNEIIINNDDNE
+353 NYEN
-365 DNSEES
+365 NSEES

-380 IVKKR
+380 IITKR
-385 NEHFNKNKKKKI
+385 NEHINKNINRKI

-402 EINNND
+402 EINNNSQF
-408 NSNLTIEDDIF
+408 SNEDDIY

-427 FESIPNEPLP
+427 FESIPNEPIP
-437 KILPESKLYYNEI
+437 KILPEPKLYYNEI
-450 KKIKTNYYNKMPE
+450 KKIKTNFYKKMPE
-463 LKLNTKNINTNREK
+463 LNLNQNNINSNREK
-477 NDDMLNKK
+477 KNDMLNKK
-485 MKIENK
+485 MKVENK

-497 IAHVKSFSLGQNDS
+497 IAHVKSFSLGQNDP

-543 KINQYFTK
+543 KMNQLFTK

-559 IQDNYLGAN
+559 IQDYLGSN
-568 SDLSLIN
+568 QNISLIN
-575 KIDPLN
+575 KIEPLN
-581 PLQQSLNIDSK
+581 PLQQSLNIDNKDDLIIS
-592 NNLFINSP
+592 SP
-600 KTKKINNQTYFTENK
+600 KNKKYINQAYLTESKHNK
-615 NHKSHKRLYDPN
+615 VKNKIFIPDS
-627 FNNNCIKTDNSN
+627 NNNCIKSDNSN

-661 NNGLGH
+661 NNGIGH
-667 DSKKHLFNKKL
+667 DSKKNLKNKKL
-678 KAINSNYKDLKYH
+678 KISNSNNKDLNYLC
-691 VRVNSDSHKCLFN
+691 RVNTDSRKCLFN
-704 NTSNNNNTKNLYGNS
+704 NTKNIGGNNHDT
-719 NDINKSKNNKIK
+719 NKSINNKNK

-739 FQSSIDNIHKN
+739 FQSSIDNIHKEI
-750 TKVSFLDKIIN
+750 KVSFLDKIIN
-761 TNNNISIANNKTE
+761 TNNNISNTNNKTE
-774 IKNEKNFIPNLKTNF
+774 IKSDKNIIPNLKKNF
-789 DAVKSHLNFDVHLKN
+789 DAVKSHLNYDSNVKN
-804 TNKKERNVK
+804 SSKKERNVK